1 MNTLR
6 DLLRQPWLAICALA
20 LTLVACDSGPQPS
33 ASAPAASPAPS
44 VAAEPARG
52 SGAAFSV
59 LAGSELKELESAL
72 VAAAREIG
80 IPLEVSYA
88 GTLDIV
94 ERINAGEKF
103 DAILPPNGAY
113 PALAL
118 TKPPV
123 AREKLFYSR
132 VALGIKADVAQR
144 LGWDSKA
151 PTWADIARAARDGQ
165 LRYAMTNPSSSN
177 TGMSALFAI
186 ASAAAGKTEDLT
198 VAEIDAEL
206 LRGFLVGQK
215 LTAGSSG
222 WLADSFAQDDST
234 VDAIVNYEAVLLR
247 LNRARSTPLT
257 LIYPQDGVISADYPL
272 MLLDDSRRADYDAL
286 VQHLKAGKFQGGPVR
301 DAWLRPSNPD
311 ISPDPALPVTA
322 VAELAF
328 PNQLAV
334 IDAVL
339 TAYQGELRRPAT
351 SIFVLDTSGSMRG
364 ERLDQLKEALVLLSG
379 ARASA
384 ASQRYAA
391 FQTRERIVL
400 LPFSGSVGKPEQIE
414 YSQATLAAD
423 QQRVIDYSGAL
434 RAQGQT
440 AIYDAL
446 QRAIALAESE
456 NGGEGSN
463 ERFVSIVLLSDGEN
477 TAGTDFASFS
487 RSPALAALREARIR
501 IFPILFGEAS
511 QQEMQ
516 QLAELTGG
524 RMFDARS
531 SELPLIF
538 KEIRGYQ

>member
-1 MNTLR
+1 MISAPRPARHGGERGAGHAAKQPLGSGNGHLDSVGHGSTRARIEHNLHIVTRPRTDLRHRLGHIARTRVEHVHIGSLDGRTGRQGQRVGGRARDDAGNLGTQQRSHRFQDRGGQPLQVR
-6 DLLRQPWLAICALA
+6 DLR
-20 LTLVACDSGPQPS
+20 
-33 ASAPAASPAPS
+33 
-44 VAAEPARG
+44 R
-52 SGAAFSV
+52 
-59 LAGSELKELESAL
+59 AGG
-72 VAAAREIG
+72 V
-80 IPLEVSYA
+80 
-88 GTLDIV
+88 
-94 ERINAGEKF
+94 
-103 DAILPPNGAY
+103 
-113 PALAL
+113 
-118 TKPPV
+118 
-123 AREKLFYSR
+123 
-132 VALGIKADVAQR
+132 
-144 LGWDSKA
+144 
-151 PTWADIARAARDGQ
+151 
-165 LRYAMTNPSSSN
+165 
-177 TGMSALFAI
+177 
-186 ASAAAGKTEDLT
+186 
-198 VAEIDAEL
+198 IDAEL

-247 LNRARSTPLT
+247 LNRARTTPLT

-272 MLLDDSRRADYDAL
+272 MLLDASRRADYDVL
-286 VQHLKAGKFQGGPVR
+286 VQHLKARKFQRGPVR
-301 DAWLRPSNPD
+301 QAWLRPSNPD
-311 ISPDPALPVTA
+311 IAPDPALPTSA

-400 LPFSGSVGKPEQIE
+400 LPFSGAVGKPEQIE

-423 QQRVIDYSGAL
+423 QERVIAYSGAL

-446 QRAIALAESE
+446 QRAITLAQHES
-456 NGGEGSN
+456 GSEGSSDD

-477 TAGTDFASFS
+477 TAGTDFAQFA

-531 SELPLIF
+531 SALPLIF